1 MSHRNI
7 GPHIADDVL
16 EKYLMQRLGE
26 EDATEVEQH
35 LLVCPACQTQAQQTE
50 EFILVTRAA
59 LRDTGRKP
67 SARAALS
74 RGAGAMHSWF
84 TLTLFAA
91 AVATLILV
99 FALQPAPG
107 ARAAAVAEVRL
118 YAMRGGD
125 SALPQVRSGAKL
137 AFDLEAEEILSGI
150 DYAVR
155 VVDSVGEEVWA
166 GDAKK
171 NGPVMRVALN
181 RTLKPGRYW
190 VRLYRSS
197 DLVHEYGVQV
207 Q

>member
-1 MSHRNI
+1 MHMHI

-26 EDATEVEQH
+26 EDVAAVEEH
-35 LLVCPACQTQAQQTE
+35 LLVCPACQTQAQETE
-50 EFILVTRAA
+50 EFIIVTRAA

-84 TLTLFAA
+84 TFTVFAA
-91 AVATLILV
+91 AVATLLLV
-99 FALQPAPG
+99 FALRPSPG
-107 ARAAAVAEVRL
+107 AAGVAEVRL

-137 AFDLEAEEILSGI
+137 AFDLEAEEILSGL
-150 DYAVR
+150 DYGVR
-155 VVDSVGEEVWA
+155 VVDSVGAEVWA

-171 NGPVMRVALN
+171 NGPLMRVALN

-197 DLVHEYGVQV
+197 DLVREYGVQV